1 MPFVSM
7 PPMRT
12 EPAVGRSKPARIRRS
27 DDFPEPDGPTSA
39 VTAASRISTSTPFSA
54 VTSPA
59 EPAYTFTTPV
69 QAAAIVSTSLIEPKH
84 RPDVRMLGPV
94 LDPPTA
100 DGGAQRDRH
109 RDREQQ
115 RDRHLQGRVRRQVR

>member
-1 MPFVSM
+1 MPFVST

-12 EPAVGRSKPARIRRS
+12 EPAVGRSKPAKIRKRE
-27 DDFPEPDGPTSA
+27 DLPDPDGPTSA

-69 QAAAIVSTSLIEPKH
+69 QAAAIVSTSLIEPEH
-84 RPDVRMLGPV
+84 RPHVRMLRPG
-94 LDPPTA
+94 LDPPPA
-100 DGGAQRDRH
+100 DRRAHGDRH

-115 RDRHLQGRVRRQVR
+115 RDRH